1 MRVVIVGCGRVGANL
16 ATDLSVH
23 GHAVAVI
30 DCNPDA
36 FHRLGRA
43 FRGKAIEG
51 VGFDRDILVQAGIE
65 RADGFASV
73 TSGDNTNIVAAM
85 IARNVFRVPKI
96 VARIADPQRAEIY
109 RRLGIPTI
117 SPTIWGAN
125 EIREMLVTPDMVSSF
140 TFGSGEV
147 ELIRFRVPPRLA
159 GYTAAEMISPSR
171 FNVVSVVRD
180 GRAFIPTGGTQLTE
194 GDLVYVAVEAGSL
207 TKLEEIIHP

>member
-1 MRVVIVGCGRVGANL
+1 MRVVIVGCGRVGADL

-23 GHAVAVI
+23 EHEVAVI
-30 DCNPDA
+30 DNNPNA
-36 FHRLGRA
+36 FLRLGKA
-43 FRGKAIEG
+43 FRGKTIEG
-51 VGFDRDILVQAGIE
+51 IGFDRDILIQAGIE

-125 EIREMLVTPDMVSSF
+125 EIREMLVTPDLGSSF

-147 ELIRFRVPPRLA
+147 ELIQFRVPPRLA
-159 GYTAAEMISPSR
+159 GYTAGQMISPSR
-171 FNVVSVVRD
+171 FNVVSIVRG
-180 GRAFIPTGGTQLTE
+180 GRAFIPTAGTQLAE
-194 GDLVYVAVEAGSL
+194 ADLVYVAVEAGSL

>member
-1 MRVVIVGCGRVGANL
+1 VGADL

-23 GHAVAVI
+23 QHEVAVV
-30 DCNPDA
+30 DSNPNA
-36 FHRLGRA
+36 FLRLGKA

-51 VGFDRDILVQAGIE
+51 IGFDRDTLVQAGIE

-125 EIREMLVTPDMVSSF
+125 EIREMLVTPDLSSRF

-147 ELIRFRVPPRLA
+147 ELIHFRVAPRLVGHTA
-159 GYTAAEMISPSR
+159 GEIISPAR
-171 FNVVSVVRD
+171 FNVVSIVRG
-180 GRAFIPTGGTQLTE
+180 GRAFIPTAGTQLAE
-194 GDLVYVAVEAGSL
+194 GDLVYVAAEAGSL

>member
-1 MRVVIVGCGRVGANL
+1 MRVVIVGCGRVGSNL

-23 GHAVAVI
+23 GHDVAVI
-30 DCNPDA
+30 DVNPGA
-36 FHRLGRA
+36 FIRLGRA
-43 FRGKAIEG
+43 FRGKTVEG
-51 VGFDRDILVQAGIE
+51 IGFDRDVLVQAGIE

-96 VARIADPQRAEIY
+96 VARIADPQRADIY

-125 EIREMLVTPDMVSSF
+125 EIREMLVTPDLSSSF

-147 ELIRFRVPPRLA
+147 ELIQFKVAPRLA
-159 GYTAAEMISPSR
+159 GYTAGEFISPSR
-171 FNVVSVVRD
+171 FSVVSIVRD
-180 GRAFIPTGGTQLTE
+180 GRAFIPTAGTQLVE

-207 TKLEEIIHP
+207 TKLEEIIKP